1 MIQRVTSGNQNLK
14 RVPGGLWFK
23 SAPPATN
30 ISGHRH
36 KSVAFFFVGGFRQ
49 RWRASSKRWPPLSF
63 RLITGY
69 KMLTGIILISIL
81 GKCRESFTRS
91 SGNLPSLVL
100 PVHERACERIDARK
114 GEGARRFDACDRR
127 RDVRSALMLI
137 AVRYEVHAV
146 VGYERGR
153 AAKSGSDCFVEHGF
167 AAFPGWLWCG
177 AL

>member
-1 MIQRVTSGNQNLK
+1 MSEHRLSGKPRSHNPKVCGSN
-14 RVPGGLWFK
+14 
-23 SAPPATN
+23 PPPRPIFQVID
-30 ISGHRH
+30 IS
-36 KSVAFFFVGGFRQ
+36 
-49 RWRASSKRWPPLSF
+49 RWPFSLSEGSASGGGPRNDGPLSF

-153 AAKSGSDCFVEHGF
+153 AAKSGPDCFVEHGF

>member
-1 MIQRVTSGNQNLK
+1 MMSEHRLSGKPRSHNPKVCGSN
-14 RVPGGLWFK
+14 P
-23 SAPPATN
+23 PPATN

-146 VGYERGR
+146 VGYGHGR
-153 AAKSGSDCFVEHGF
+153 AAKSGPDCFVEHGF